1 MRRFRAWTE
10 GSGAGGDPPAG
21 RCRGPWPC
29 GCPGCPSGARAA
41 PLRRRP
47 SRPRPGG
54 RASPFRGSE
63 SRPGAAGDGVA
74 GRSGRPRAAGRVPG
88 VRDPSW
94 ASRRPLGSRRCSRRC
109 SPLALRSCSGVA
121 SPAFSNWSWSDPTI
135 SAAPRRRGRL
145 EPPVTARRS
154 DSPAS
159 PARPRSRRIAC
170 GRNDGHRESSVG
182 GAGCQPEIGPCF
194 VGKTPERA
202 GCFRHLGTLDSA
214 RVGVREPS
222 PASRNANLGPGG
234 SSRRGV
240 RPTDRRLATAGSGA
254 PPALVQMPAMVRAG
268 KMPAFPGRRGTGPR
282 FPDPAPSW
290 SPETEWCG
298 PLSAKAPGYGNNL
311 SRPMGRRFPGSP
323 GVWVLSCPPC
333 PGSNA
338 CDGLCGQDARVPRT
352 RSSKTSIS
360 WLHPLMEAGSAAQ
373 APRS

>member
-10 GSGAGGDPPAG
+10 GSGAGGASPAG
-21 RCRGPWPC
+21 RCRAPGPR
-29 GCPGCPSGARAA
+29 GCPGCPSGARGG

-74 GRSGRPRAAGRVPG
+74 GRSGRLRAAGRVPG

-159 PARPRSRRIAC
+159 PARPRSRRIPC

-194 VGKTPERA
+194 VGKTPEWA
-202 GCFRHLGTLDSA
+202 GCFRRLGTLEPA

-222 PASRNANLGPGG
+222 PSSRNARLRVGREPAP
-234 SSRRGV
+234 RRSAH
-240 RPTDRRLATAGSGA
+240 RPQARDRRL
-254 PPALVQMPAMVRAG
+254 
-268 KMPAFPGRRGTGPR
+268 GRPT
-282 FPDPAPSW
+282 
-290 SPETEWCG
+290 
-298 PLSAKAPGYGNNL
+298 
-311 SRPMGRRFPGSP
+311 
-323 GVWVLSCPPC
+323 C

-338 CDGLCGQDARVPRT
+338 CDGSCGQDARVPRT
-352 RSSKTSIS
+352 RASKTSIS